1 MRNRISYFV
10 LRGALLAAALGLAAW
25 ALLTMRWQGDM
36 IDLFSADLPAVRDL
50 RALQARGSEDFSL
63 LGVVLEP
70 GAEDSTQLAT
80 RLTKVADALAASPL
94 VAKAEVLTDPSRL
107 SPEGWAAVFIGLP
120 PQKFSQFAN
129 ATSEA
134 EIHARL
140 HTARDAL
147 GGWPDPAVWARI
159 HYDPLG
165 LSDYVVTTSPSAVT
179 GPPPSAPNPFCA
191 SRRKSAPTHSPP
203 QNRS

>member
-1 MRNRISYFV
+1 LN
-10 LRGALLAAALGLAAW
+10 
-25 ALLTMRWQGDM
+25 
-36 IDLFSADLPAVRDL
+36 
-50 RALQARGSEDFSL
+50 
-63 LGVVLEP
+63 P

-120 PQKFSQFAN
+120 RKNSRQFAN

-147 GGWPDPAVWARI
+147 GGWPDQPFGPRI

-179 GPPPSAPNPFCA
+179 GPPPSAPNPILRVA
-191 SRRKSAPTHSPP
+191 PKIRANTLATAEPLVSAVRAALAANGFAPGSIA
-203 QNRS
+203 